1 MDERI
6 HAERIP
12 YLSMHSAFHIPIP
25 SQHTDIY
32 EPTLCYGPPSFS
44 KTIIGNHV
52 FFPHLSLRYSI
63 VLVFFFIQTR
73 LFRPAGRLGAWPAP
87 PQKNVAQRQRCYYS
101 VFWSWEIRSWL
112 IPAPLTRKF
121 IQDFRRR

>member
-52 FFPHLSLRYSI
+52 FFPPSLLEVLNRFGFLFYSDS
-63 VLVFFFIQTR
+63 FIQTR
-73 LFRPAGRLGAWPAP
+73 GAAWGLASPSPKKRGPKTTLLLFRFLVVG
-87 PQKNVAQRQRCYYS
+87 
-101 VFWSWEIRSWL
+101 
-112 IPAPLTRKF
+112 
-121 IQDFRRR
+121 D